1 MTGLVASRSAPTHAA
16 HPRRWL
22 AAWCSYEWACSTYP
36 AIILSFVFGP
46 YFAKHVASN
55 SVTGTVLWGNAM
67 AISAV
72 AIALLSP
79 VCVALSDK
87 GGRRK
92 INLAGPPVPSQSLQW
107 YRFGSSSRI
116 RRGGR
121 SLMARLSPPEL
132 RNQMFGL
139 CALAGRATAPIG
151 PFFVSWLIA
160 ITSSQRAGLTVVIVL
175 TALGPVLLLPVRE
188 PRR

>member
-1 MTGLVASRSAPTHAA
+1 MTGLIASRCSPTPAA
-16 HPRRWL
+16 YPRRWL

-46 YFAKHVASN
+46 YFAKHVASD
-55 SVTGTVLWGNAM
+55 SVTGTVLWGRAT

-79 VCVALSDK
+79 VCGAFCDK

-92 INLAGPPVPSQSLQW
+92 IWLLGCCA
-107 YRFGSSSRI
+107 
-116 RRGGR
+116 RG
-121 SLMARLSPPEL
+121 
-132 RNQMFGL
+132 
-139 CALAGRATAPIG
+139 
-151 PFFVSWLIA
+151 
-160 ITSSQRAGLTVVIVL
+160 QRAGLTVVAVL
-175 TALGPVLLLPVRE
+175 TALGTLLLLPVRE